1 MSSKSKDDDG
11 DNSIKDTEKEH
22 NKTSV
27 VELLDAL
34 ISHMNA
40 IRSVFKVM
48 ILSSFIL
55 APLSLMFA
63 PVLVIHPF
71 FIQRIL
77 FRFPDVGV
85 FLLFFIG
92 VSIMLASMW
101 LYIGL
106 SEQRFFSNWDKKF
119 SRYTSLKNQLDKE
132 TRRTIDRKIDL

>member
-1 MSSKSKDDDG
+1 MSSKSKNNDG

-63 PVLVIHPF
+63 AVLVIHPF

-77 FRFPDVGV
+77 FRFPDVGF

-132 TRRTIDRKIDL
+132 LGEQ